1 MKVLRRYHIQ
11 VREDYVKYN
20 RLVGGVHQLVTKL
33 KKLPSHDPYRVQAA
47 EQLMN
52 KLCDDNANAKTR
64 QDGKADGGPCNGAQG
79 VSLRSALCSSRRFL
93 ALLAVSTWV

>member
-52 KLCDDNANAKTR
+52 KL
-64 QDGKADGGPCNGAQG
+64 
-79 VSLRSALCSSRRFL
+79 
-93 ALLAVSTWV
+93 

>member
-52 KLCDDNANAKTR
+52 KLCDDNAHASNAAGMAMWMGTV
-64 QDGKADGGPCNGAQG
+64 QSLSG
-79 VSLRSALCSSRRFL
+79 VSLRSALRSARRPFV
-93 ALLAVSTWV
+93 LLAVSTWA

>member
-1 MKVLRRYHIQ
+1 M
-11 VREDYVKYN
+11 REDYVKYN

-52 KLCDDNANAKTR
+52 KL
-64 QDGKADGGPCNGAQG
+64 
-79 VSLRSALCSSRRFL
+79 
-93 ALLAVSTWV
+93 